1 MAYYVFV
8 FKGYI
13 PMKLI
18 CVCVCVCV
26 CSEALF
32 FFNTGSILA
41 VNILKMPS
49 CNCSSNAEYL
59 MF

>member
-18 CVCVCVCV
+18 CVCVC
-26 CSEALF
+26 SEALF
-32 FFNTGSILA
+32 FFNTCSILA
-41 VNILKMPS
+41 ANILKMPS

>member
-18 CVCVCVCV
+18 CVCV

>member
-18 CVCVCVCV
+18 CVCVFLGFV
-26 CSEALF
+26 

-41 VNILKMPS
+41 AKILKMPS
-49 CNCSSNAEYL
+49 CD
-59 MF
+59 